1 MTDSTEAPRSEGP
14 NGEGSEVAAAAT
26 WEALQSEHKGSCPY
40 PCPVCMGVAFIGQMS
55 PEVGEHLMAA
65 GKELMAAAK
74 KFLESVSE
82 SRDPEEI
89 EKIPFD

>member
-1 MTDSTEAPRSEGP
+1 
-14 NGEGSEVAAAAT
+14 
-26 WEALQSEHKGSCPY
+26 
-40 PCPVCMGVAFIGQMS
+40 MGVAFIGQMS